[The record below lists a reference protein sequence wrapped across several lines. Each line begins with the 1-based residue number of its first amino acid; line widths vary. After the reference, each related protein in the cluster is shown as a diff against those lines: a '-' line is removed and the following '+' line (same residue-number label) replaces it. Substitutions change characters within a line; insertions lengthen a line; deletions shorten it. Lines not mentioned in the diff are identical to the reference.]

1 MELKPGYRVCFCYKN
16 GVHLAQIFAGASKR
30 LLGEFI
36 HPQDLTN
43 DDLEEFINIEASK
56 YGLFAVKAPFV
67 ECNFYITA
75 PQL

>member
-1 MELKPGYRVCFCYKN
+1 MELKIGHRVSFCCKD

-43 DDLEEFINIEASK
+43 DDLEEFIKMKAAEH
-56 YGLFAVKAPFV
+56 GLTAVKAPFV
-67 ECNFYITA
+67 GCDFYITA
-75 PQL
+75 HQS